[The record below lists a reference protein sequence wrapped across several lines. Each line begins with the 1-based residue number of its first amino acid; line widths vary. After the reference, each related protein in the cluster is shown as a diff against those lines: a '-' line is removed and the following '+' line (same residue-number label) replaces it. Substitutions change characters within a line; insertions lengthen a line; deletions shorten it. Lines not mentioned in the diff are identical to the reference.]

1 MIDLFNHI
9 ITLFAKGGLVMVPLL
24 ACSILVVAIT
34 IERYLYF
41 GKVQTDVESLLTAVD
56 IKLKQSDR
64 SEAEEICRRTK
75 GIVAAMLAKGFSLP
89 TEDRLQLEHTLEGY
103 ASLSV
108 AKLKYRLHYLDTI
121 VTLAPLLGLLG
132 TVTGMIQSFS
142 VLTIKAG
149 QSLAITGGVGEA
161 LVATATGLC
170 VAVIALVANSYFTH
184 RLNAMITDI
193 EQAANYLLSTSLWRD
208 EYEIR

>member
-1 MIDLFNHI
+1 MIDFLNHI
-9 ITLFAKGGLVMVPLL
+9 ATLFAKGGLVMLPLS

-34 IERYLYF
+34 IERYMYF
-41 GKVQTDVESLLTAVD
+41 GKAQTAIEPLLTAVD
-56 IKLKQSDR
+56 TKLKQSDR
-64 SEAEEICRRTK
+64 SGAEEICRSAK
-75 GIVAAMLAKGFSLP
+75 GIVAAMVAKGLSLP
-89 TEDRLQLEHTLEGY
+89 SGDRLQLEHTLEGY
-103 ASLSV
+103 ASLAV

-142 VLTIKAG
+142 VLTMKAG
-149 QSLAITGGVGEA
+149 QPLAITGGVGEA

-193 EQAANYLLSTSLWRD
+193 EQAATYLLSASPR
-208 EYEIR
+208 EGRV